1 MGVDTRAIRL
11 IFQER
16 WVPPRSKGLLDG
28 DPRVRTL
35 LKVILS
41 YPEVRHVLPTEVR
54 LNPGTKPSVLE
65 TMGKF
70 IGRQSWFVKRVEI
83 SRFESPDSI

>member
-1 MGVDTRAIRL
+1 MQRDPRSIRV

-16 WVPPRSKGLLDG
+16 WAPPRAKGLLDV

-35 LKVILS
+35 VKVLLS
-41 YPEVRHVLPTEVR
+41 YPEVRHVLPSEVS
-54 LNPGTKPSVLE
+54 LDPGAAPNVLE

-70 IGRQSWFVKRVEI
+70 ISRQRWLVKRVEI
-83 SRFESPDSI
+83 N

>member
-1 MGVDTRAIRL
+1 MAGDPRSIRV

-16 WVPPRSKGLLDG
+16 WAPPRSKGLLDV

-35 LKVILS
+35 LKVLLS
-41 YPEVRHVLPTEVR
+41 YPEVRHVLPSQLSLDSGAEP
-54 LNPGTKPSVLE
+54 NVLE

-70 IGRQSWFVKRVEI
+70 IRRQTWLVRRVEI
-83 SRFESPDSI
+83 S

>member
-1 MGVDTRAIRL
+1 MGRNARALRV

-16 WVPPRSKGLLDG
+16 WTPPRSKGLLDV

-41 YPEVRHVLPTEVR
+41 YPEVRHVLPGEVS
-54 LNPGTKPSVLE
+54 LDASAEPTLLE
-65 TMGKF
+65 TLGRF
-70 IGRQSWFVKRVEI
+70 IGRQIWLVKRVDI
-83 SRFESPDSI
+83 S